1 MQMDK
6 SNPETKAYF
15 TAIGQYLLD
24 QCGGNED
31 KACEVVK
38 LVRYLA
44 MKYLLST
51 ITADYK
57 ISAEDYHAALNE
69 PQDEIL

>member
-1 MQMDK
+1 MDK
-6 SNPETKAYF
+6 CNPETKAYF

-38 LVRYLA
+38 LIRYLA
-44 MKYLLST
+44 LST
-51 ITADYK
+51 FTADYK